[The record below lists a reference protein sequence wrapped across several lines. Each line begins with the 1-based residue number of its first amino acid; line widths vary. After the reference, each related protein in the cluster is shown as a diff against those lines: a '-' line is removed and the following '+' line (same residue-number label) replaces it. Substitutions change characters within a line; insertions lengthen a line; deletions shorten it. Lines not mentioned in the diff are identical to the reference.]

1 MGIHKVLST
10 LRRKTLAARVS
21 DERKHQRKILTR
33 TPNDLCGGLTAKSN
47 GELLHALKANYPQNL
62 HARSPCFSH
71 RAFHSVLRL
80 PSGLFCRRL
89 LKPTGADVEHGR
101 RSRHVRRVC
110 VRAAWNFG
118 GLGDWNRFVHL
129 GPAARTHWIF
139 HCTRLVASDCLRPR
153 RSAGGGSLS
162 AVRQASN
169 RRWKARRTA
178 IRASR
183 AGNI

>member
-1 MGIHKVLST
+1 MDMVIRKVLST

-21 DERKHQRKILTR
+21 DERKRQQKILTELR
-33 TPNDLCGGLTAKSN
+33 MTFCGSLTAEST
-47 GELLHALKANYPQNL
+47 GESLHALKASHPQNL

-89 LKPTGADVEHGR
+89 LKQVGADVQHGR

-153 RSAGGGSLS
+153 RSAGGWSLF
-162 AVRQASN
+162 
-169 RRWKARRTA
+169 
-178 IRASR
+178 
-183 AGNI
+183 